1 MPDTPMSCVRA
12 SAYRVRSVPIALP
25 RPRSHVAAAIATRQ
39 LADLSNAA
47 IRDVPRLMTP
57 VSTKNDAAPPWCD
70 ARRDAAPAVATPA
83 FRPRIV
89 HGAQRTL
96 PKRSA
101 LPTLNAV
108 RPAAR
113 PSRIDGEPLPNRRR
127 MRRAVR
133 AAIVR
138 RLRRHGPV
146 TAGLHDP
153 LADEPD
159 DFPKLAAALPWRR
172 GVRTTAGRG
181 PTRRHRSADRLSA
194 SRARPASAF
203 PTRLDLAWPRRPA
216 ARGPHT
222 TFLQPEGPL
231 T

>member
-12 SAYRVRSVPIALP
+12 SAYRVPSVPDRGRGLDPRRGGLIAIQ
-25 RPRSHVAAAIATRQ
+25 RRNGRSHG
-39 LADLSNAA
+39 S
-47 IRDVPRLMTP
+47 IRDVRRLLTS
-57 VSTKNDAAPPWCD
+57 VSTKNDAAWS
-70 ARRDAAPAVATPA
+70 RRDVPHRRRAGAREAG

-101 LPTLNAV
+101 LPTLRAV

-113 PSRIDGEPLPNRRR
+113 PSRIDGEPLSNRRR

-194 SRARPASAF
+194 ARARPTPAF
-203 PTRLDLAWPRRPA
+203 PTRLDRARRRQPA